1 MNNESKN
8 EIYKYIEFRTII
20 TNENTQ
26 NDINEKNN
34 ALHQLKARILNN
46 KPKYEKY
53 ILYLLF
59 IILIL
64 FVILLLL
71 IIIFINNTKQ
81 KT

>member
-8 EIYKYIEFRTII
+8 EIHRYIEFKTII

-26 NDINEKNN
+26 NDINEEND
-34 ALHQLKARILNN
+34 ALHQLKNKILNN
-46 KPKYEKY
+46 KPKYKEY

-59 IILIL
+59 VILIL

-71 IIIFINNTKQ
+71 IIIFINNTKN
-81 KT
+81 